1 MLGVFVLL
9 IGAPWGAIA
18 SADDGSGTPD
28 PSTTVTTSSTST
40 SMDSTSTTSMPTT
53 TSTAVTTTD
62 PAHPTT
68 TRAATS
74 TSTTVAGHTDASGA
88 VADPSMLWAE
98 DHAIVFSTQ
107 RVTNGVATVNLP
119 IRTSTDLSHWTD
131 AGDALPM
138 LPAWATIGGTWAPS
152 AVQMADG
159 TYRLY
164 FAARSVAGPECIG
177 VATST
182 SPLGP
187 YSSTSSQPLECQ
199 TSMGGSIDPS
209 VYVDQGGSLWLLWKN
224 DGNATGQGVW
234 LWSSRLAPDGRSLA
248 GPSAALLTT
257 SAYWQQGVIENPD
270 LVSIDGTLYLFYS
283 GGTWSDA
290 SYGTGFATCAGP
302 AGPCTNRTSAGPLD
316 PGVDAVGNGSLS
328 TFPLIDGRTGIAW
341 SAWADGDAA
350 GGGSRTLFIGHI
362 RIGGYGPEL
371 VAGLAADP
379 PPRVASTAVPTTVP
393 ATTGATSVVP
403 QTAGAQVERARP
415 HPSVSR
421 TSRPPLAA
429 PLLGGLLVTG
439 AAAGLVQLQRRR
451 GTGAVVPATSV
462 SS

>member
-1 MLGVFVLL
+1 
-9 IGAPWGAIA
+9 
-18 SADDGSGTPD
+18 
-28 PSTTVTTSSTST
+28 
-40 SMDSTSTTSMPTT
+40 
-53 TSTAVTTTD
+53 
-62 PAHPTT
+62 
-68 TRAATS
+68 
-74 TSTTVAGHTDASGA
+74 
-88 VADPSMLWAE
+88 
-98 DHAIVFSTQ
+98 
-107 RVTNGVATVNLP
+107 
-119 IRTSTDLSHWTD
+119 
-131 AGDALPM
+131 M

-159 TYRLY
+159 TYRLF

-182 SPLGP
+182 SALGP
-187 YSSTSSQPLECQ
+187 YRSTSSQPLECQ

-209 VYVDQGGSLWLLWKN
+209 VYVDQDGSLWLLWKN

-248 GPSAALLTT
+248 GPSTALLTT

-316 PGVDAVGNGSLS
+316 PDVDAVGNGSLA
-328 TFPLIDGRTGIAW
+328 TFPLFDGRTGIAW

-379 PPRVASTAVPTTVP
+379 PPAVASTTVPTTVP
-393 ATTGATSVVP
+393 ATTGATARVP
-403 QTAGAQVERARP
+403 RDRRRPRAARPSTPVGVAHLSTAAGGSTPGWAVGGGAGRGPGAAPATTRARCSGTG
-415 HPSVSR
+415 H
-421 TSRPPLAA
+421 L
-429 PLLGGLLVTG
+429 GLLLTTTRAPRPTVG
-439 AAAGLVQLQRRR
+439 SHGDLD
-451 GTGAVVPATSV
+451 S
-462 SS
+462 